1 MIIHVSILCHY
12 VLVESAVLHINPFA
26 CRGVVIF
33 SISTSFSVLECFFCQ
48 FLSTFTN
55 YLHFSYVKLLFL
67 AFCGEFRVALLVSV
81 AIFVAYLC
89 EFLLAFAVCACGICC
104 SGF

>member
-26 CRGVVIF
+26 CRGAVIF

-89 EFLLAFAVCACGICC
+89 EFLLAFAG

>member
-1 MIIHVSILCHY
+1 MIVHISILCHY
-12 VLVESAVLHINPFA
+12 ILVESAVLHINPFA

-33 SISTSFSVLECFFCQ
+33 SISTSFSVVLECFFCQ

-67 AFCGEFRVALLVSV
+67 AFYGEFRLALLVSV
-81 AIFVAYLC
+81 AICWLC
-89 EFLLAFAVCACGICC
+89 
-104 SGF
+104 

>member
-12 VLVESAVLHINPFA
+12 VLVEPAVLHINPFA

-81 AIFVAYLC
+81 AICWLC
-89 EFLLAFAVCACGICC
+89 
-104 SGF
+104 